1 MGTAIGSLSFTLQ
14 KNPSIS
20 KKTQLISL
28 HSIKIVGRLRS
39 LIKGEK
45 FLLRFPD
52 SNTIFEKVSINLLL
66 QPDYNEEKGITKA
79 VAELAAARLANSYK
93 EEHSYKE
100 ELGVKMEV
108 HLLIKAIQSG
118 KIRAKE
124 VPNLC
129 TLEWPTI
136 VWQQISIATQ
146 NALLDCAEK
155 V

>member
-1 MGTAIGSLSFTLQ
+1 M
-14 KNPSIS
+14 
-20 KKTQLISL
+20 
-28 HSIKIVGRLRS
+28 
-39 LIKGEK
+39 
-45 FLLRFPD
+45 LRFPD
-52 SNTIFEKVSINLLL
+52 RNTIFEKVSINLLL
-66 QPDYNEEKGITKA
+66 QPDCNEEKGITKA
-79 VAELAAARLANSYK
+79 VAELAAARFAN
-93 EEHSYKE
+93 SYKE

-108 HLLIKAIQSG
+108 HLLIKDIQSG